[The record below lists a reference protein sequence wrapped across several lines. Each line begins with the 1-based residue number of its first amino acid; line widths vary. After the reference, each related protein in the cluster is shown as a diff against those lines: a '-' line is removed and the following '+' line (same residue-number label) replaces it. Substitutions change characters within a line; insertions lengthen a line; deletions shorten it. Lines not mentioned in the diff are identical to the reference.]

1 MPDAKKQLVFILFL
15 FEYKIIE
22 VILKKSLISGVFW
35 SAVDR
40 FAVVALQVV
49 FEIVLARLLLP
60 ADYGLIGMVAVFI
73 AIAQVFVDSGF
84 MNALI
89 QKKDRTETDYSTV
102 FYTSVGIALLIY
114 VVLFFCAP
122 LIAGFYD
129 VPQLKL
135 IVRILGLNIIFNSLA
150 IVYRAKLSVSMD
162 FKSQARFSIIAVILS
177 GVIGIWMASNGLG
190 VWSLVVQMVSMY
202 ALNAVL
208 LIVNLRW
215 WPVYGFSGDSFRK
228 LFGFGSKLLLAGLI
242 HAVYSNV
249 YQLVIGKIYR
259 ASDLGLYAK
268 SMQFTLYPSSMIT
281 NMLQRV
287 MFPYLSEYQDD
298 NLRLFE
304 LNKQYYSLIALA
316 FFPLFT
322 GLAILAEPF
331 VSIFL
336 TDTWL
341 AAVPVMQIL
350 SFAFLFF
357 PFINVNMYVF
367 QIKGLSGRFLFIEI
381 LTKISG
387 VIILVFTLNISLIAM
402 CWGLLVQ
409 QILQWLITS
418 YFADKTLQSRLFS
431 QVRTLL
437 PIVLFSIAMFF
448 SIRSLL
454 SLLNSSWLQL
464 FSGIFLIFLSY
475 LLFFRF
481 AMNSTLIMV
490 LEKFKMLRRR

>member
-1 MPDAKKQLVFILFL
+1 
-15 FEYKIIE
+15 
-22 VILKKSLISGVFW
+22 LKKSLISGVFW

-49 FEIVLARLLLP
+49 FEIILARLLLP

-114 VVLFFCAP
+114 SILFFCAP
-122 LIAGFYD
+122 LIAQFYG
-129 VPQLKL
+129 VPELKW
-135 IVRILGLNIIFNSLA
+135 IVRILGLNILFNSVA

-162 FKSQARFSIIAVILS
+162 FKSQARYSIIAVVIS
-177 GVIGIWMASNGLG
+177 GVIGIWMASEGWG
-190 VWSLVVQMVSMY
+190 VWSLVIQMLCMY
-202 ALNAVL
+202 ALNTVL
-208 LIVNLRW
+208 LIFNLRW
-215 WPVYGFSGDSFRK
+215 WPVYGFSMESFRR
-228 LFGFGSKLLLAGLI
+228 LFGFGSKLLLAGVI
-242 HAVYSNV
+242 QAVYSNV
-249 YQLVIGKIYR
+249 YQLVIGKVYR
-259 ASDLGLYAK
+259 ASDLGLYTK

-287 MFPYLSEYQDD
+287 MFPYLSDYQDD
-298 NLRLFE
+298 NVKLFE
-304 LNKQYYSLIALA
+304 LNRQYYSLIAMA

-341 AAVPVMQIL
+341 AAVPVLQIL

-367 QIKGLSGRFLFIEI
+367 QIKGLSGRFLFVEI
-381 LTKISG
+381 ITKVTGIF
-387 VIILVFTLNISLIAM
+387 ILIVTLNISLMAM
-402 CWGLLVQ
+402 CWGVLIQ
-409 QILQWLITS
+409 QIIQWIITS
-418 YFADKTLQSRLFS
+418 YFADKTLKSRLFS
-431 QVRTLL
+431 QVRALL
-437 PIVLFSIAMFF
+437 PIVIF
-448 SIRSLL
+448 SLL
-454 SLLNSSWLQL
+454 LFFLMQHVLLWFNSSGKQL
-464 FSGIFLIFLSY
+464 FFGIILIFLSY
-475 LLFFRF
+475 LIFFIIT
-481 AMNSTLIMV
+481 MKSTLTFVSDKI
-490 LEKFKMLRRR
+490 KTHRSK

>member
-1 MPDAKKQLVFILFL
+1 M
-15 FEYKIIE
+15 
-22 VILKKSLISGVFW
+22 KKSLIRSVFW

-49 FEIVLARLLLP
+49 IEILLARLLLP

-73 AIAQVFVDSGF
+73 AIAQVFIDSGF

-102 FYTSVGIALLIY
+102 FYTSVGIAVLVY
-114 VVLFFCAP
+114 AVLFFCAP
-122 LIAGFYD
+122 FIAQFYD

-162 FKSQARFSIIAVILS
+162 FKSQARFSVIAVILS
-177 GVIGIWMASNGLG
+177 GIVGIWMAATGWG
-190 VWSLVVQMVSMY
+190 VWSLVVQMVTMY

-208 LIVNLRW
+208 LIYNLRW
-215 WPVYGFSGDSFRK
+215 WPVYGFSMDSFRK
-228 LFGFGSKLLLAGLI
+228 LFGFGSKLLLAGVI
-242 HAVYSNV
+242 QAVYSNV
-249 YQLVIGKIYR
+249 YQLVIGKVYR
-259 ASDLGLYAK
+259 ASDLGLYTK

-287 MFPYLSEYQDD
+287 MFPYLSDYQDD
-298 NLRLFE
+298 NAKLFE

-336 TDTWL
+336 TNTWL
-341 AAVPVMQIL
+341 AAVPVIQIL
-350 SFAFLFF
+350 SFAFLLF
-357 PFINVNMYVF
+357 PFININMYVF
-367 QIKGLSGRFLFIEI
+367 QIKGLTGRFLFIEI
-381 LTKISG
+381 LTKATG
-387 VIILVFTLNISLIAM
+387 VIILIVTLNISLIAM
-402 CWGLLVQ
+402 CWGLLAQ
-409 QILQWLITS
+409 QIFQWIITS
-418 YFADKTLQSRLFS
+418 YFADKTLQSQLFS

-437 PIVLFSIAMFF
+437 PIVLFSAFLFF
-448 SIRSLL
+448 LLQGLL

-464 FSGIFLIFLSY
+464 FTGIFLIFLSY
-475 LLFFRF
+475 LLFFRL
-481 AMNSTLIMV
+481 AMNSTFRLFLDKI
-490 LEKFKMLRRR
+490 KMLREI